1 MRERKVNRC
10 EDVELYMIGGLTK
23 ADKQAFEAHLPTCS
37 SCQHALAEL
46 APVVGALPLAVELV
60 EPPAG
65 MKSRILAAVAAQAE
79 KDNETK
85 GNVKPGPATP
95 LRSEEESFNLSDS
108 TLNRPMPTADKQIPA
123 ESGRKLPNWLLPSV
137 SAAAVLLLIA
147 SGILLL
153 RVDSLQDKAEQ
164 LTARVDSLQ
173 QQIDS
178 TGRPL
183 TGVQTNHVI
192 ALSPTTKDIVAQGLA
207 TIVVDDKGM
216 HLIVQAE
223 QLPLLTDN
231 EAFQVW
237 MLKNGKPVNAGTF
250 FSQDGTGALYFTFT
264 PDEYDQIAITQE
276 PDASGKEPRGSIVLA
291 GSL

>member
-1 MRERKVNRC
+1 MNKRANSCC

-23 ADKQAFEAHLPTCS
+23 ADKQIFEAHLPGCE
-37 SCQHALAEL
+37 SCRRTLKEL
-46 APVVGALPLAVELV
+46 EPVVGALPHGVQSV

-65 MKSRILAAVAAQAE
+65 MKNRILAAVARQAE
-79 KDNETK
+79 MDEELKNAS
-85 GNVKPGPATP
+85 PLGPESAYRTIEEDFS
-95 LRSEEESFNLSDS
+95 RSERSNDS
-108 TLNRPMPTADKQIPA
+108 APPEVLYATEANG
-123 ESGRKLPNWLLPSV
+123 SKLPRWLLPSV

-147 SGILLL
+147 SGFLLL
-153 RVDSLQDKAEQ
+153 RIDYLNQEAKRLE
-164 LTARVDSLQ
+164 ARVDSLQ

-183 TGVQTNHVI
+183 TGVQTNHVV

-207 TIVVDDKGM
+207 TIVIDDKGM

-223 QLPLLTDN
+223 QLPLLTDD

-237 MLKNGKPVNAGTF
+237 LLKNGKPVNAGTF
-250 FSQDGTGALYFTFT
+250 FSQDGTGALYFTFK

-276 PDASGKEPRGSIVLA
+276 PDANGKEPRGSIVLA